1 MKLTVGNRTIEAV
14 MANEGPRDTRFGR
27 MDCLQLLMEQAPS
40 PSEIKALTEHPI
52 HTDDDRVFTGYGAL
66 DSVSVL
72 LYRPTDEA
80 ELRREI
86 KHKDAALREVAALLP
101 DEVAIQHPEL
111 FPGMRFDGQEIKVG
125 TRINWHG
132 VLMRATKP
140 NIDNPD
146 CTPAV
151 RPELWEKVPGQD
163 KEA

>member
-1 MKLTVGNRTIEAV
+1 MKLKVGKRTIEAV
-14 MANEGPRDTRFGR
+14 MASEGPRDTRFGR
-27 MDCLQLLMEQAPS
+27 VECLQLLMEQAPS

-52 HTDDDRVFTGYGAL
+52 QTDDDRTFTGYAAL

-72 LYRPTDEA
+72 LYRPTDDA
-80 ELRREI
+80 ERRRELDR
-86 KHKDAALREVAALLP
+86 KDAALREMAALLP
-101 DEVAIQHPEL
+101 DDVAVQHPEL
-111 FPGMRFDGQEIKVG
+111 YPGMRFDGQEIKVD

-132 VLMRATKP
+132 VLMRATHP

-146 CTPAV
+146 CTPAA